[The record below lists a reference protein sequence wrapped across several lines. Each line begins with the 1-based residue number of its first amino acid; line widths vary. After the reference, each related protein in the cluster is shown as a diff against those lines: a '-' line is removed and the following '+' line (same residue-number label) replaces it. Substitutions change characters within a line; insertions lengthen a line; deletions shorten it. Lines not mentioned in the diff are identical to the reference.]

1 MKMNVENDKKFALL
15 IDADNISPKYID
27 IILTETVNYGVA
39 SIRRIYGDW
48 TDNAKRSWKEC
59 LLLNS
64 LTPVQQFSNT
74 TGKNASDSAMIIDAM
89 DILYSN
95 HVDGFVIAS
104 SDSDFTA
111 LARRLKEDGKMVI
124 GMGESK
130 TPMPFIKVCDQF
142 KTLDVLFES
151 KRNEDKAAGESGENG
166 DRKDRNAGGGRRSG
180 ARSGTKAAA
189 EKDSD
194 VQPITSLATIQK
206 AVMEIIDEQTEE
218 GDFLQMS
225 KLSTSLQKRYP
236 DFDYRVYQFS
246 KFSQMLR
253 SFSGIVLTMRGTEWV
268 VGRKGTETLPSDVQR
283 MVTEILDE
291 QLKDGEWMAVGSVL
305 DAIRQ
310 REPRFNYHNYGFAQF
325 HKMLKSIPG
334 LEFQQK
340 NSQVRR
346 KNAN

>member
-1 MKMNVENDKKFALL
+1 MNMENDKKFALL

-27 IILTETVNYGVA
+27 IILTETVNYGIA

-48 TDNAKRSWKEC
+48 TNNAKRSWKEC

-151 KRNEDKAAGESGENG
+151 KSNEDKNKGENE
-166 DRKDRNAGGGRRSG
+166 DTSEKKSG
-180 ARSGTKAAA
+180 NGTTAKKGGTKSAAKTAA
-189 EKDSD
+189 EKSSD
-194 VQPITSLATIQK
+194 AQPITSLATIRK

-236 DFDYRVYQFS
+236 DFDYRVYKFS
-246 KFSQMLR
+246 KFSQMLK
-253 SFSGIVLTMRGTEWV
+253 SFSDIELTMRGTEWV
-268 VGRKGTETLPSDVQR
+268 VGKKGAETVPADIQR
-283 MVTEILDE
+283 TVLEMVGEKT
-291 QLKDGEWMAVGSVL
+291 KNGEWMAVGSL
-305 DAIRQ
+305 LNGIRQ
-310 REPRFNYHNYGFAQF
+310 KYPKFDYHNYGFSHF
-325 HKMLKSIPG
+325 HKMLKSFPG

-340 NSQVRR
+340 NSQVR
-346 KNAN
+346 KKQS

>member
-1 MKMNVENDKKFALL
+1 MSMENDKKFALL

-27 IILTETVNYGVA
+27 IILTETVNYGIA

-89 DILYSN
+89 DILYGN

-151 KRNEDKAAGESGENG
+151 KSNEDKSKGESEETSE
-166 DRKDRNAGGGRRSG
+166 KTGG
-180 ARSGTKAAA
+180 SGTTAKKGGTKSAAKTAA
-189 EKDSD
+189 EKSSD
-194 VQPITSLATIQK
+194 AQPITSLATIRK

-236 DFDYRVYQFS
+236 DFDYRVYKFS
-246 KFSQMLR
+246 KFSQMLK
-253 SFSGIVLTMRGTEWV
+253 SFSDIELTMRGTEWV
-268 VGRKGTETLPSDVQR
+268 VGKKGTEAVPADIERLVME
-283 MVTEILDE
+283 MVEEKTG
-291 QLKDGEWMAVGSVL
+291 DGEWMSVGGLL
-305 DAIRQ
+305 DGIKQ
-310 REPRFNYHNYGFAQF
+310 KYPKFNYHSYGFSQF
-325 HKMLKSIPG
+325 HKMLKSFHG
-334 LEFQQK
+334 LEFKQK
-340 NSQVRR
+340 NSQVRIKR
-346 KNAN
+346 S

>member
-1 MKMNVENDKKFALL
+1 MNMENDKKFALL

-27 IILTETVNYGVA
+27 IILTETVNYGIA

-89 DILYSN
+89 DILYGN

-151 KRNEDKAAGESGENG
+151 KRNEDKNKG
-166 DRKDRNAGGGRRSG
+166 
-180 ARSGTKAAA
+180 
-189 EKDSD
+189 
-194 VQPITSLATIQK
+194 VPITSIATIQK

-236 DFDYRVYQFS
+236 DFDYRVYKFS
-246 KFSQMLR
+246 KFSQMLK
-253 SFSGIVLTMRGTEWV
+253 SFSDIELTMRGTEWV
-268 VGRKGTETLPSDVQR
+268 VGKKGAETVPADIQR
-283 MVTEILDE
+283 TVLEMVEEKT
-291 QLKDGEWMAVGSVL
+291 KDGEWMAVGSL
-305 DAIRQ
+305 LNGIRQ
-310 REPRFNYHNYGFAQF
+310 KYPKFNYHNYGFSQF
-325 HKMLKSIPG
+325 HKMLKSFHE
-334 LEFQQK
+334 LEFKQK
-340 NSQVRR
+340 NSQVR
-346 KNAN
+346 KKHS